1 MSDFKFLV
9 TLERFLNNFHFS
21 WNAFL
26 SHVPEILGGILCFTL
41 TLFLANF
48 LSKLASTYAVRR
60 SKDILIANFVGKII
74 WTVIFIF
81 GTVLA
86 LGILG
91 LGNVS
96 NKILAGAG
104 ITTFVVGFALK
115 DIGENFLS
123 GIILAFSRPYH
134 VGNLIECTGVKGIV
148 KDMTMRQ
155 TTVEAENG
163 KIIMIPNSAILK
175 NPLTRYLNDDNN
187 LRQEFS
193 ISIESSKLQEAV
205 ILIKKTVSNF
215 QYVMNEER
223 PVKVVVDS
231 ISGDKIKMLV
241 IYWFSAKAFHGSRS
255 GSKSEIMMA
264 VIMKLNE
271 AEVKFSG

>member
-1 MSDFKFLV
+1 M
-9 TLERFLNNFHFS
+9 ERILNNLHLLWISFLN
-21 WNAFL
+21 
-26 SHVPEILGGILCFTL
+26 HVPEILGGILCFVVTL
-41 TLFLANF
+41 VLANL
-48 LSKLASTYAVRR
+48 LSKVASKYSLKR
-60 SKDILIANFVGKII
+60 SKDILVANFVGKII
-74 WTVIFIF
+74 WSVIFIL

-134 VGNLIECTGVKGIV
+134 VGNLIECSGVKGIV

-193 ISIESSKLQEAV
+193 ICIESLQLKEA
-205 ILIKKTVSNF
+205 ITLINESVSSF
-215 QYVMNEER
+215 PYVMNEER
-223 PVKVVVDS
+223 PIKVVVDS
-231 ISGDKIKMLV
+231 IDGDKIKMLV
-241 IYWFSAKAFHGSRS
+241 IYWLSAKGFHGSRS

-271 AEVKFSG
+271 AGIKFSG

>member
-1 MSDFKFLV
+1 MWI
-9 TLERFLNNFHFS
+9 TFLN
-21 WNAFL
+21 
-26 SHVPEILGGILCFTL
+26 HVPEIFGGVVCFLT

-48 LSKLASTYAVRR
+48 FSKLASTYAARR
-60 SKDILIANFVGKII
+60 SKDALVANFAGKII
-74 WTVIFIF
+74 WSVIFIF

-163 KIIMIPNSAILK
+163 KIIMIPNSSILK
-175 NPLTRYLNDDNN
+175 NPLIRYLNDDNN
-187 LRQEFS
+187 LRQEFVV
-193 ISIESSKLQEAV
+193 SIESLKLKEAV
-205 ILIKKTVSNF
+205 VLIKETVSAF
-215 QYVMNEER
+215 PYVMNEQR

-241 IYWFSAKAFHGSRS
+241 IYWLSAKAFNGSKS

-271 AEVKFSG
+271 AEIKFSG